1 MKILLRKYGDEHY
14 VWKDATYAQG
24 NRDYYFWVDE
34 SPIFQTSILAI
45 KDDDR
50 ASYVICNHCGTLIKN
65 DPAGIEA
72 HFAEQEAKRDCF
84 HCDNMSIRRLDVL
97 DTQYVKNN
105 DGTYTSTETTNVNLY
120 CGSYSWNR
128 VPIDSPNAK
137 AICKYTQC
145 RKKGVSTIEDI
156 FTQYPDL
163 FDKQVAVDVL
173 NEKNSSYDGYRNGFF
188 VYDLKCHDAVKACVN
203 ELGIID
209 HFIINFRTHTAKAYY
224 SAKYD
229 KLFFARN
236 SEYAESPWFDLSENR
251 YNQAKAK
258 ISALYK
264 EAKRK

>member
-1 MKILLRKYGDEHY
+1 MKILLRKHGDEYY
-14 VWKDATYAQG
+14 VWKDAVCVRKNG
-24 NRDYYFWVDE
+24 DYCFCIDE
-34 SPIFQTSILAI
+34 GPVTQTSILAI

-50 ASYVICNHCGTLIKN
+50 ASYVTCNHCGALIKN
-65 DPAGIEA
+65 DPKSIEA
-72 HFAEQEAKRDCF
+72 HFAEQEAQRDCF
-84 HCDNMSIRRLDVL
+84 RCSNMTVRRNNVL
-97 DTQYVKNN
+97 DAQYVKNN
-105 DGTYTSTETTNVNLY
+105 DGTYTRTEIENVELY
-120 CGSYSWNR
+120 CGRCSWDR
-128 VPIDSPNAK
+128 IPIDSPDTNAT
-137 AICKYTQC
+137 CKYAQC
-145 RKKGVSTIEDI
+145 RRRGVSAIEDV

-163 FDKQVAVDVL
+163 FNKQVAVDVL
-173 NEKNSSYDGYRNGFF
+173 NEKNSSYDGYKNGFF
-188 VYDLKCHDAVKACVN
+188 IYDLKCHDVVKACVN

-229 KLFFARN
+229 KLFFAHN